1 MEKRKTLSSQ
11 KKKSLQKHFISST
24 STYKKATPP
33 FHLKTNQVFSAHITH
48 HTTPQESTRHKKNA
62 FIFHNHSFKMHNLPK
77 PKIINKTLKT
87 LCF

>member
-33 FHLKTNQVFSAHITH
+33 FHLKTNQAFSAHTTQQH
-48 HTTPQESTRHKKNA
+48 NTPQELTRQKKCL
-62 FIFHNHSFKMHNLPK
+62 HLPQ
-77 PKIINKTLKT
+77 P
-87 LCF
+87 

>member
-33 FHLKTNQVFSAHITH
+33 LHLKNNQAISAHTTQQH
-48 HTTPQESTRHKKNA
+48 NTPQELTKQKKCL
-62 FIFHNHSFKMHNLPK
+62 HLPQ
-77 PKIINKTLKT
+77 P
-87 LCF
+87 